1 MNRTKPPREVEI
13 AAARTRLPEAER
25 KRQLRFAPAKDRNQ
39 KEERDPQHALKMQRR
54 LASVPYGTRTRV
66 KTQLVERDSFD
77 EFSLLDVVKQSIS
90 EQALRGLVD
99 IAPTPIQRLAIPAM
113 IGSGDKRSKRSSKM
127 SSEDKKP
134 MEQFLLAAETGS
146 GKTLAYLLPVID
158 ALKRAEQADAAIAA
172 KEAAKQPPLPVHDAL
187 DKFSV
192 EPPKN
197 TSSHPTT
204 ARPRVI
210 ILLPTAELV
219 AQVGSIVKSLSHT
232 VKYRSAMISSAFTG
246 TVIRNRLF
254 STSGIDVV
262 VATPHLISSITES
275 DPNIL
280 ARCTHLVIDEADSL
294 LDRSFSPITQGIID
308 RATPSL
314 QQLIFC
320 SATIPRTLDS
330 YLHKRYPET
339 RRLATPNLHAI
350 PRRVQL
356 TVLDI
361 DKIPYQGN
369 RDLACAQT
377 ILDIGKNSEA
387 SDSDSGSGD
396 QKIIVFVNE
405 RETSSALAKYLASKG
420 INAYEFSRDS
430 DQRKQAEIM
439 SLFTGTG
446 QTDSL
451 PPSPGRNGQ
460 RGSNTTVL
468 VTTDITSRGIDTY
481 PVKNVILYDV
491 PHTSIDFIHRLGRVG
506 RMGRRGR
513 GVVLVGRH
521 DRKDIV
527 KEVREGMFRGAAL
540 I

>member
-1 MNRTKPPREVEI
+1 M
-13 AAARTRLPEAER
+13 RL
-25 KRQLRFAPAKDRNQ
+25 APAKDKNE
-39 KEERDPQHALKMQRR
+39 KDDRDPQHALKMQRR

-77 EFSLLDVVKQSIS
+77 EFNLLDVVQKSIS

-113 IGSGDKRSKRSSKM
+113 LGAEDRRSGRSAKVAG
-127 SSEDKKP
+127 EDKKP
-134 MEQFLLAAETGS
+134 MQQFLLAAETGS

-172 KEAAKQPPLPVHDAL
+172 KEAAKEAPLPVFDEL
-187 DKFSV
+187 DRFSV

-197 TSSHPTT
+197 TTSHPTT

-232 VKYRSAMISSAFTG
+232 VKYRSAMISAAYTG

-254 STSGIDVV
+254 STAGIDIV

-280 ARCTHLVIDEADSL
+280 ARCTHLIIDEADSL

-377 ILDIGKNSEA
+377 ILDIGKNSDEA
-387 SDSDSGSGD
+387 GEH
-396 QKIIVFVNE
+396 KIIVFVNE
-405 RETSSALAKYLASKG
+405 RETSSALATYLKSKG
-420 INAYEFSRDS
+420 INAHEFSRDS

-439 SLFTGTG
+439 SLFTNAS
-446 QTDSL
+446 QAVSL
-451 PPSPGRNGQ
+451 PSSERSTL

>member
-1 MNRTKPPREVEI
+1 M
-13 AAARTRLPEAER
+13 
-25 KRQLRFAPAKDRNQ
+25 APGKDRQ
-39 KEERDPQHALKMQRR
+39 EKEDRDPMKALKMQRR
-54 LASVPYGTRTRV
+54 LASVPYGTRTKT

-77 EFSLLDVVKQSIS
+77 EFDLLDVVKSSIS
-90 EQALRGLVD
+90 SQALRGLVE
-99 IAPTPIQRLAIPAM
+99 ISPTPIQRLAIPALL
-113 IGSGDKRSKRSSKM
+113 GSDARRSRRGANALSAG
-127 SSEDKKP
+127 KKP
-134 MEQFLLAAETGS
+134 MQQFLLAAETGS
-146 GKTLAYLLPVID
+146 GKTLAYILPVID
-158 ALKRAEQADAAIAA
+158 ALKRAEAADAAIAA
-172 KEAAKQPPLPVHDAL
+172 KEAAKEAPLPVHDEL
-187 DKFSV
+187 DMFSV
-192 EPPKN
+192 EAPKN
-197 TSSHPTT
+197 TTSHPTT

-210 ILLPTAELV
+210 ILLPTSELV
-219 AQVGSIVKSLSHT
+219 AQVGALVKSLSHA
-232 VKYRSAMISSAFTG
+232 VKYRSAMLSSAFTG
-246 TVIRNRLF
+246 TVIRSRLF
-254 STSGIDVV
+254 STAGIDIVIS
-262 VATPHLISSITES
+262 TPHLISSITES

-308 RATPSL
+308 RATPAL
-314 QQLIFC
+314 EQLIFC

-356 TVLDI
+356 SVLDI

-377 ILDIGKNSEA
+377 ILDIGK
-387 SDSDSGSGD
+387 DDSGAD
-396 QKIIVFVNE
+396 TDEKKIIVFVNE
-405 RETSSALAKYLASKG
+405 RETAQALAKYLMSKG
-420 INAYEFSRDS
+420 INAFEFSRDS

-439 SLFTGTG
+439 ASFTGQAPPAPSKRG
-446 QTDSL
+446 EDSSNSK
-451 PPSPGRNGQ
+451 PDRFAAGTARRS
-460 RGSNTTVL
+460 SNTSVL

-513 GVVLVGRH
+513 GVVLVGKH